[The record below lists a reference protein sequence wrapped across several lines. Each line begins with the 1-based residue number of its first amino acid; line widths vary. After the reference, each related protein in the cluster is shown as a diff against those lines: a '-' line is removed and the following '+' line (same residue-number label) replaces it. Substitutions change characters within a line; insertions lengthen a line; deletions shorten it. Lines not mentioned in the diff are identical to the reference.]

1 MKTNIFLF
9 TFNRPDLLKNQ
20 VHSIRKNFVGD
31 YSITVVH
38 DSRGD
43 DFVAEFTEE
52 ADRLNVEYVHYESF
66 PGRSPSQYHAD
77 TINKAY
83 ENLIKDDCSGE
94 IALLLDHDM
103 FLIDELNLSETMESL
118 DLLGCLQNRDHV
130 RYIWPGLFAFKVDS
144 VSKHGINCDPGV
156 FRDGLALDTGGGT
169 HVLLEDPQLTFED
182 TGVEYPDTFGE
193 TVLNDQSVTQGYDS
207 ELHYGGK
214 FFHFRNSCN
223 WHNGFNVVS
232 HAKTELMTKV
242 LEEIL
247 VD

>member
-31 YSITVVH
+31 HSITVVH

-103 FLIDELNLSETMESL
+103 FLIDELIYQKQWNLWTY
-118 DLLGCLQNRDHV
+118 LGVCR
-130 RYIWPGLFAFKVDS
+130 IEIMF
-144 VSKHGINCDPGV
+144 
-156 FRDGLALDTGGGT
+156 
-169 HVLLEDPQLTFED
+169 
-182 TGVEYPDTFGE
+182 DTFGL
-193 TVLNDQSVTQGYDS
+193 VC
-207 ELHYGGK
+207 LHLK
-214 FFHFRNSCN
+214 
-223 WHNGFNVVS
+223 W
-232 HAKTELMTKV
+232 
-242 LEEIL
+242 IL
-247 VD
+247 